1 MATHQK
7 MLRLH
12 ITPLSI
18 HSQGAP
24 ASSKHSSMERPRR
37 VVMAFSLE
45 IWWSV
50 KQAPLEQG
58 GQGHRETFSAFCFGH
73 SATL

>member
-1 MATHQK
+1 MATHQN

-24 ASSKHSSMERPRR
+24 ASTKHSSMERPRR
-37 VVMAFSLE
+37 VVMASLE

-50 KQAPLEQG
+50 KQLLWNKAAKVTV
-58 GQGHRETFSAFCFGH
+58 TFSAFVKR
-73 SATL
+73 A